1 MSFSSDYRARQDDI
15 AALFERA
22 FAASEGD
29 EEGAVIGKLA
39 KDLMQMTSSGD
50 IFVYLAQGAGKLT
63 GAIIFTRVTY
73 SEDARSVFVL
83 GPVAVVPEMQGQGV
97 GQALLRHG
105 LDGLR
110 EAGVDIAL
118 TYGDP
123 NYYGKVG
130 FAPISEADVAA
141 PYPLQYPQGWLGQ
154 SLDGVFDLPVKGACT
169 CVPAFQ
175 DPAYW

>member
-1 MSFSSDYRARQDDI
+1 MSFSSDYRDRQDDI
-15 AALFERA
+15 AALFERT
-22 FAASEGD
+22 FAASDGA

-39 KDLMQMTSSGD
+39 TDLMRMTPKDD
-50 IFVYLAQGAGKLT
+50 ILVYLSQDAGTLT
-63 GAIIFTRVTY
+63 GAIIFSRLSY
-73 SEDARSVFVL
+73 SEDARSVYVL

-97 GQALLRHG
+97 GQALLRYG

-123 NYYGKVG
+123 QYYGRVG
-130 FAPISEADVAA
+130 FAPITEADVAA
-141 PYPLQYPQGWLGQ
+141 PYPLQHPQGWLGQ
-154 SLDGVFDLPVKGACT
+154 SLDGGFDLPVKGACT